1 MKKISVGILAHV
13 DSGKTTLSEA
23 FMYASGAINK
33 PGRVDHG
40 NSFLDTFELE
50 RSRGIT
56 IFSKQAVFKYNNT
69 QFTLLDTPGHIDFS
83 AEAERTLQVLDYAV
97 LVISGTSG
105 VQGHTYTL
113 WRLLSRYNIPVFVY
127 VNKMDLDG
135 ADKAAVLS
143 QLKEKLSDSIVDFS
157 SDIPV
162 NQLYENI
169 ALCDDKL
176 LEGYYENEILKTEDI
191 AGAVRERKLFPC
203 FFGSA
208 LKLAGIKEL
217 LQGLDRYTVMP
228 SYGSEFGAKVYK
240 IAEDS
245 QKNRLTF
252 LKITG
257 GSLAVREVLKSKNN
271 TEGEKVNQI
280 RIYSGERFTTAD
292 RVAAGTICA
301 VTGISFAHTG
311 DGLGTE
317 PNSDLPMLEPV
328 LTYTVQLLDG
338 TDAHTAMR
346 YFKILQEEDPQLNV
360 VWNEE
365 AEEIQLQL
373 MGDIQLEVL
382 KSILS
387 ERFNLQVGFGTG
399 SIIYKETINNT
410 VEGVGHFEPLR
421 HYAEVHLLLRP
432 GKRGSG
438 LTFKSE
444 CREDVLD
451 KNWQRLILTHLQEKT
466 HIGVLT
472 GSPITDIEIVL
483 ASGKAH
489 PKHTEGGDFRQ
500 ATYRA
505 VRQGLRSAE
514 SLLLEPVYN
523 FTLEVPSENAGR
535 AMSDI
540 QRMHGSFA
548 PPENG
553 SEAVVLTGTAPAVTM
568 ANYSKEVAQYTHG
581 RGSLVCV
588 LKGYEPCHN
597 AEEVIESIGY
607 NCDTDGDNPCDS
619 VFCSHGAGHT
629 VKWYDVPKYMH
640 LPSALQPEEKAATQL
655 TRAGDRVFARFET
668 QSGDIFAQD
677 KELMAIFEK
686 TYGPIKKKNYNE
698 EEASAKRVVS
708 FDNKAKAKRAKQQY
722 EGKSY
727 LLVDGYNV
735 IFSWKNLKELAKDS
749 LDTAR
754 NTLINI
760 MCNYQGYKKCELI
773 LVFDAYRVKGQHREV
788 EKINNINVI
797 YTKEAETADMY
808 IERAT
813 HTLAKNNR
821 VRVVTSDGM
830 EQLIILGNGALRVSS
845 QAFLTEVELAQKEIR
860 EIIESQNK

>member
-208 LKLAGIKEL
+208 LKLAGVKEL

-365 AEEIQLQL
+365 TEEIQLQL
-373 MGDIQLEVL
+373 MGDIQLEIL

-438 LTFKSE
+438 LTFTSE

-451 KNWQRLILTHLQEKT
+451 KNWQRLILTHLQEKA

-540 QRMHGSFA
+540 QRMYGSFA

-581 RGSLVCV
+581 GGSLVCV

-597 AEEVIESIGY
+597 AEEVIEGIGY

-640 LPSALQPEEKAATQL
+640 LPSALQPEEDTQPQP

-668 QSGDIFAQD
+668 QGGDIFAQD

-735 IFSWKNLKELAKDS
+735 IFSWENLKELAKDS

>member
-1 MKKISVGILAHV
+1 MNIIYETGFKMKKISVGILAHV

-23 FMYASGAINK
+23 FMYASGVIDK

-113 WRLLSRYNIPVFVY
+113 WRLLSRYNIPVFIY

-135 ADKAAVLS
+135 ADKEAVLS

-157 SDIPV
+157 KDIPV

-176 LEGYYENEILKTEDI
+176 LESYYENETLKTEDI
-191 AGAVRERKLFPC
+191 ASAVRERKLFPC

-208 LKLAGIKEL
+208 LKFAGVQEF

-245 QKNRLTF
+245 QGNRLTF

-257 GSLAVREVLKSKNN
+257 GSLGVREVLKSKGN

-280 RIYSGERFTTAD
+280 RIYSGERFTTTD
-292 RVAAGTICA
+292 RVTAGTICA

-311 DGLGTE
+311 DGLGAE
-317 PNSDLPMLEPV
+317 PNSALPMLEPV
-328 LTYTVQLLDG
+328 ITYTVQLLDG
-338 TDAHTAMR
+338 TDAHTAMKC
-346 YFKILQEEDPQLNV
+346 FKILQEEDPQLNV
-360 VWNEE
+360 VWNE
-365 AEEIQLQL
+365 ATEEIQLQL
-373 MGDIQLEVL
+373 MGDIQLEIL

-387 ERFNLQVGFGTG
+387 ERFNLQVAFGTG
-399 SIIYKETINNT
+399 SIIYKETIKNT
-410 VEGVGHFEPLR
+410 VEGVGHFESLR

-438 LTFKSE
+438 LTFTSE

-472 GSPITDIEIVL
+472 GSPITDIEIALV
-483 ASGKAH
+483 SGKAH

-523 FTLEVPSENAGR
+523 FTLEVPSENVGR

-540 QRMHGSFA
+540 QRMYGSFA

-553 SEAVVLTGTAPAVTM
+553 SETVVLTGTAPAVTM

-588 LKGYEPCHN
+588 LKSYEPCHN

-607 NCDTDGDNPCDS
+607 NCDTDSDNPCDS

-629 VKWYDVPKYMH
+629 VKWDDVPKYMH
-640 LPSALQPEEKAATQL
+640 LPSALQPEEDTQPQL
-655 TRAGDRVFARFET
+655 TRASDRVFARFET

-698 EEASAKRVVS
+698 EETSVKRVVS
-708 FDNKAKAKRAKQQY
+708 FDNKTKSKRVKQQY
-722 EGKSY
+722 GGKNY

-760 MCNYQGYKKCELI
+760 MCNYQGYNKCELI

-788 EKINNINVI
+788 EKIN
-797 YTKEAETADMY
+797 K
-808 IERAT
+808 
-813 HTLAKNNR
+813 
-821 VRVVTSDGM
+821 
-830 EQLIILGNGALRVSS
+830 
-845 QAFLTEVELAQKEIR
+845 
-860 EIIESQNK
+860 